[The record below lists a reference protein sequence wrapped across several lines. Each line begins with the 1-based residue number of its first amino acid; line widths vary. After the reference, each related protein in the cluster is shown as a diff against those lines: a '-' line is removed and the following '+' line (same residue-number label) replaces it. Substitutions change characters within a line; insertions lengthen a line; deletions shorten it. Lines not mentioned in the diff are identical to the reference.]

1 MARDVASLCVCGY
14 TDGMLNR
21 WARLEKMNLTDKQ
34 EKFCQKVVELSNNSE
49 AYRCAYD
56 TSRMKD
62 ASVHRKAK
70 ELMDNVK
77 ISARLEQLRMELRER
92 YKLTVDDLIK
102 ELEEARQTALSCD
115 TPQTSAAVSS
125 TMGKAKL
132 LGLDKQVLE
141 ISGPNGAPIQTQD
154 VPDEEL
160 EAKLKALGLGRYHNQ
175 LGKKKD

>member
-1 MARDVASLCVCGY
+1 
-14 TDGMLNR
+14 
-21 WARLEKMNLTDKQ
+21 MNLTDKQ

-49 AYRCAYD
+49 AYREAYD

-77 ISARLEQLRMELRER
+77 IAARLEELREELRER
-92 YKLTVDDLIK
+92 YRLTVDDLIG
-102 ELEEARQTALSCD
+102 ELEEARQIALSAM

-132 LGLDKQVLE
+132 LGLDKQLVEHSGEITTRQVLNDFYE
-141 ISGPNGAPIQTQD
+141 
-154 VPDEEL
+154 
-160 EAKLKALGLGRYHNQ
+160 
-175 LGKKKD
+175 

>member
-1 MARDVASLCVCGY
+1 
-14 TDGMLNR
+14 
-21 WARLEKMNLTDKQ
+21 MNLTDKQ

-49 AYRCAYD
+49 AYREAYD

-62 ASVHRKAK
+62 ATVHRSAK
-70 ELMDNVK
+70 ELMSNPK
-77 ISARLEQLRMELRER
+77 IAARLEELREELRER
-92 YKLTVDDLIK
+92 YRLTVDDLIG
-102 ELEEARQTALSCD
+102 ELEEARQIALSAM

-141 ISGPNGAPIQTQD
+141 ISGPGGAPIQTQD

-160 EAKLKALGLGRYHNQ
+160 EMKLKALGLGRYHNQ
-175 LGKKKD
+175 LGGKRVN

>member
-1 MARDVASLCVCGY
+1 
-14 TDGMLNR
+14 
-21 WARLEKMNLTDKQ
+21 MNLTDKQ

-49 AYRCAYD
+49 AYREAYD

-77 ISARLEQLRMELRER
+77 IAARLEELREELRER
-92 YKLTVDDLIK
+92 HRVTVDDLIG
-102 ELEEARQTALSCD
+102 ELEEARQIALSAL

-141 ISGPNGAPIQTQD
+141 ISGPGGAPIQTQD

-160 EAKLKALGLGRYHNQ
+160 ETKLKALGLGRYHNQ
-175 LGKKKD
+175 LGAKRDN

>member
-1 MARDVASLCVCGY
+1 
-14 TDGMLNR
+14 
-21 WARLEKMNLTDKQ
+21 MNLTDKQ

-49 AYRCAYD
+49 AYREAYD

-62 ASVHRKAK
+62 HTVHRSAK
-70 ELMDNVK
+70 ELMSNPK
-77 ISARLEQLRMELRER
+77 IAARLEELREELRER
-92 YKLTVDDLIK
+92 YRLTVDDLIG
-102 ELEEARQTALSCD
+102 ELEEARQIALSAM

-141 ISGPNGAPIQTQD
+141 ISGPNGSPIQTQD

-160 EAKLKALGLGRYHNQ
+160 ETKLKALGLGRYHNQ
-175 LGKKKD
+175 LGVKRDNQ

>member
-1 MARDVASLCVCGY
+1 
-14 TDGMLNR
+14 MLNR

-49 AYRCAYD
+49 AYREAYD

-62 ASVHRKAK
+62 ATVHRSAK
-70 ELMDNVK
+70 ELMSNPK
-77 ISARLEQLRMELRER
+77 IAARLEELREELRER
-92 YKLTVDDLIK
+92 YRLTVDDLIG
-102 ELEEARQTALSCD
+102 ELEEARQIALSAL

-141 ISGPNGAPIQTQD
+141 ISGPGGAPIQTQD

-160 EAKLKALGLGRYHNQ
+160 ETKLKALGLGRYHNQ

>member
-1 MARDVASLCVCGY
+1 MKSMGTIR
-14 TDGMLNR
+14 
-21 WARLEKMNLTDKQ
+21 EMNLTDKQ
-34 EKFCQKVVELSNNSE
+34 EKFCRKVVELSNTSE
-49 AYRCAYD
+49 AYRQAYD

-62 ASVHRKAK
+62 ASIHRKAK

-77 ISARLEQLRMELRER
+77 ISARLEELREELRER
-92 YKLTVDDLIK
+92 YRLTVDDLIA
-102 ELEEARQTALSCD
+102 ELEEARQIALSAE
-115 TPQTSAAVSS
+115 TPQSSAAVSS

-132 LGLDKQVLE
+132 LGLDKQVVE